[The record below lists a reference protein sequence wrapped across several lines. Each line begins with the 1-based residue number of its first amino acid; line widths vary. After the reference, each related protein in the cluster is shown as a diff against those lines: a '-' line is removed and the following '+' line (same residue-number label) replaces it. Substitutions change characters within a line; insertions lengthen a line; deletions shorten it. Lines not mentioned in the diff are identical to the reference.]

1 MADNATFHA
10 KVSADAR
17 QFVEQIQDA
26 TEAVRGLISAYG
38 EASKSASQ
46 ATKDSGTKE
55 AKQAEK
61 SIKDAYALS
70 QKLAKDTSDQNLE
83 NIRRENAERAK
94 GAQRDFVQ
102 PVSGRGR
109 LEGPVRNDADLKSL
123 ITGYRDVSAEQ
134 EKQQRA
140 AKQAFAESRQ
150 MDSQRS
156 AALRRRA
163 AEEARERRTGY
174 ENARTISDQQIALRE
189 KESKQFSRSLRAQ
202 IQERQALVNAQNK
215 AEQED
220 IRRTASE
227 NRKMMDAMVTGRYA
241 LYDVANAYRQIGD
254 AGLRASK
261 ALGQTVMAA
270 MQFESAF
277 TSVERALK
285 LDAGS
290 EEFNNVREI
299 LIDLSTTIP
308 ATFDQITEI
317 ATLGAQMGIEAEN
330 IKEFTE
336 TVARFTTVTGVSVDQ
351 AAEKFGRI
359 AALAKVPT
367 SEFENLGAAITF
379 AGFNA
384 VATEK
389 EILNVTE
396 SIAAAASKAGFAA
409 KETVGLA
416 TALASLGIQPELSRG
431 AVTRIFAQITNAV
444 EGSSGKLREFAQI
457 AGVSTSEAQALFKT
471 DPEAFFNKFVKGLGD
486 VESLTGTFREIGI
499 VNVRDIDVLTRLVQ
513 SYDVYEKS
521 IREAGEAYVEGTSL
535 AEMYAKTVDDLEQR
549 IQLLQNSFNALLA
562 SLGEVGADV
571 LGGFVDATKVLVDAL
586 KDITDNPFAKWMITA
601 GIVVAGVVGAFGM
614 LSYAINIAKA
624 QLLAMQVATIKMTQ
638 LNLSGWGFS
647 IKNVT
652 QQLTGQIYAVKDS
665 TGALKLYTVAQMN
678 AAIAAGTFSEKQKAV
693 ALAAGKASWAIKG
706 MTVATA
712 AFSALSIIGIL
723 TTVGSLLF
731 SIANQMGVF
740 GESTKKLEERMNEL
754 GKAGI
759 ATAGGLDELRRAI
772 DIDTESTRTEA
783 LGELAKAQERV
794 NGLLQLGISGYAE
807 YEKATGTGTAADL
820 EEAKRKGEEYR
831 NLLGRILLQPVGDAT
846 PFMEQFLAMS
856 PAMRAVLEGAGFDYV
871 EMVEAAFAEGADGT
885 GAQDY
890 VKATLL
896 EISTGLEA
904 IRAAT
909 DRGETVNIDQLGERW
924 QVFQQIA
931 EETGSTAVEVANRF
945 SAFYKTALANAE
957 ALDATNSQ
965 VDASTAAQTEYAAA
979 MGDTTEELNAQ
990 REKIEELAKQLQVY
1004 ISEMGKVD
1012 SANQDAAV
1020 SFDSFVEG
1028 IAKTGEGI
1036 LALSKDGQTNMRNW
1050 QGYVKAAFTAATA
1063 DGRGTIGAI
1072 EDVITAMVALEAAG
1086 QDTAEQWET
1095 SRPLFVKSLQ
1105 DMGGEYLV
1113 LAEILE
1119 TAPNTAAARSS
1130 IYSFLVSI
1138 WSGARVASQETID
1151 ALQKMYAALDPS
1163 GDAVAAMIA
1172 RINAAMGSI
1181 RTSAGRAK
1189 SALDKLKES
1198 VDALFA
1204 SFNRDIRLGDAF
1216 RSLGASLE
1224 ENGRTFN
1231 RFTDAGSKNVKGL
1244 QGIITE
1250 LADQSGG
1257 DVQKFANSL
1266 VAMREALVR
1275 AGVGASGLRYIDD
1288 QLRSLGVRGT
1298 ASARDVNRF
1307 FEAITEGGKSAA
1319 NDLRPLVDVINEL
1332 GSSIRSGLESRFAY
1346 GNAIDDITLGWLDM
1360 SDAAKTAQ
1368 EAIDNARKAIDRA
1381 NTSIREAQ
1389 ASISGLAADK
1399 NKLEYQLQIAI
1410 KYGDTLRANQLRA
1423 DIEKIDADIAKQQ
1436 ENIANSQVEISKSYQ
1451 DIREQEGRLGVDP
1464 TTRQAIE
1471 RNRALQDMAGRYASV
1486 AAWMLATADEGA
1498 DLNEIIEAQVTE
1510 FENNARQLG
1519 YTETEVQAVSK
1530 ALREEL
1536 IVAMDRVPDN
1546 ISTTIEAD
1554 TSGALA
1560 NINTFVRE
1568 ANNRLAGIKDKVVTV
1583 TTVNRQVTVTEPARS
1598 SGGGGGVILAA
1609 RGGLITG
1616 PGSSTSDSIAA
1627 RLSNGEFVVKAAA
1640 VQHYGVDFFNALNS
1654 MNTRP
1659 ASFVPSGATSV
1670 AGEQMVYLS
1679 PEDRQLLR
1687 QAIDRPVNLYTDNTV
1702 IAKSANA
1709 GNQLLAQRGAK

>member
-38 EASKSASQ
+38 EVGKSASQ
-46 ATKDSGTKE
+46 ASKDNGSKE

-83 NIRRENAERAK
+83 NIRKENAERAK
-94 GAQRDFVQ
+94 GAQKDFVQ

-109 LEGPVRNDADLKSL
+109 LEGPVRNDSDLKGL

-134 EKQQRA
+134 EKQQRS
-140 AKQAFAESRQ
+140 AKQAFAEYRE
-150 MDSQRS
+150 MDAQRS
-156 AALRRRA
+156 SALKRRS
-163 AEEARERRTGY
+163 AEEARERQTSY
-174 ENARTISDQQIALRE
+174 QNARTISDQQIALRE
-189 KESKQFSRSLRAQ
+189 RESKQFSRSLQAQ
-202 IQERQALVNAQNK
+202 IKERQNLTNAQNK

-220 IRRTASE
+220 MRRVAAE

-241 LYDVANAYRQIGD
+241 LYDVANAYRQIGQ
-254 AGLRASK
+254 AGIQAAK
-261 ALGQTVMAA
+261 ALSQTVMAA

-285 LDAGS
+285 LEAGS
-290 EEFNNVREI
+290 EEFQKVRDI
-299 LIDLSTTIP
+299 LVDLSTEIP
-308 ATFDQITEI
+308 ATFQDITQI

-330 IKEFTE
+330 IKDFTE
-336 TVARFTTVTGVSVDQ
+336 TVARFTTVTGVSVDA

-367 SEFENLGAAITF
+367 SEFENLGSAIVF

-396 SIAAAASKAGFAA
+396 SIAAAAAKAGFAA

-471 DPEAFFNKFVKGLGD
+471 DPQAFFDKFVKGLGN
-486 VESLTGTFREIGI
+486 VESLTGTFRDIGI

-521 IREAGEAYVEGTSL
+521 IREAGEAYTEGTTL
-535 AEMYAKTVDDLEQR
+535 AEMYGKTADDLQQR
-549 IQLLQNSFNALLA
+549 IQLLQNSFQALMA

-571 LGGFVDATKVLVDAL
+571 LGGFVDAAKVLADAL
-586 KDITDNPFAKWMITA
+586 KEITDNPFAKWMITV
-601 GIVVAGVVGAFGM
+601 GIVVAGIVGAFGM

-638 LNLSGWGFS
+638 LNVSGWGFS

-652 QQLTGQIYAVKDS
+652 QQLMGQIYAVKEAD
-665 TGALKLYTVAQMN
+665 GALKLYTRSQMD
-678 AAIAAGTFSEKQKAV
+678 AAIASGNFSEAQKTV
-693 ALAAGKASWAIKG
+693 ALSAGRASWAIKG

-712 AFSALSIIGIL
+712 AFSALTFIGVL

-740 GESTKKLEERMNEL
+740 GESAKKLEERMEEL

-759 ATAGGLDELRRAI
+759 ATAGGLDQFKKAI
-772 DIDTESTRTEA
+772 EADTESTRAEA
-783 LGELAKAQERV
+783 LGDLAKAQERV
-794 NGLLQLGISGYAE
+794 NGLLQLGITGYGE
-807 YEKATGTGTAADL
+807 YEKALGKGTGIDL
-820 EEAKRKGEEYR
+820 DVAKRKGEEYR
-831 NLLGRILLQPVGDAT
+831 NLLGQILLQPTGDAA
-846 PFMEQFLAMS
+846 PFMESFLELS
-856 PAMRAVLEGAGFDYV
+856 PALRGVIKDAGFDYV
-871 EMVEAAFAEGADGT
+871 DLLEASFAEGADGT

-890 VKATLL
+890 VKKTLL
-896 EISTGLEA
+896 EISAGIEA
-904 IRAAT
+904 INAAT
-909 DRGETVNIDQLGERW
+909 ERGETVNIESLGEKW
-924 QVFQQIA
+924 KVFEQIA
-931 EETGSTAVEVANRF
+931 SETGSTAIEVANKF
-945 SAFYKTALANAE
+945 SAFYKSALTAAE
-957 ALDATNSQ
+957 QVDATNRQVDISIESQ
-965 VDASTAAQTEYAAA
+965 VELARSLGDTSAAA
-979 MGDTTEELNAQ
+979 DEEAA
-990 REKIEELAKQLQVY
+990 RIEELAKQLQVY
-1004 ISEMGKVD
+1004 ISEVGKVT

-1020 SFDSFVEG
+1020 SFDNFVN
-1028 IAKTGEGI
+1028 GI
-1036 LALSKDGQTNMRNW
+1036 LTTKVGINDLSKEGQTNMRNW

-1072 EDVITAMVALEAAG
+1072 EDVIIAMVALEAAG
-1086 QDTAEQWET
+1086 QDTTEQWEA

-1113 LAEILE
+1113 LAGILE
-1119 TAPNTAAARSS
+1119 TAPNTAAARSA

-1138 WSGARVASQETID
+1138 WSGAVAASAGTIE
-1151 ALQKMYAALDPS
+1151 ALEKMYAALDPT
-1163 GDAVAAMIA
+1163 GNAVAAMAANI
-1172 RINAAMGSI
+1172 RKAMGSI
-1181 RTSAGRAK
+1181 GTSAGKAK

-1198 VDALFA
+1198 IDKVFA
-1204 SFNRDIRLGDAF
+1204 SFDREIRIGDAF
-1216 RSLGASLE
+1216 RSFGASIE

-1231 RFTDAGSKNVKGL
+1231 RFTESGSKNVKGL
-1244 QGIITE
+1244 QGIINE
-1250 LADQSGG
+1250 LATQSGG
-1257 DVQKFANSL
+1257 DVQKFANDLAS
-1266 VAMREALVR
+1266 MREALVR
-1275 AGVGASGLRYIDD
+1275 AGVGGSGLRYIDD
-1288 QLRSLGVRGT
+1288 QLKKTGKTGT
-1298 ASARDVNRF
+1298 ASTRDVNRF
-1307 FEAITEGGKSAA
+1307 FEAIKEGGKSADA
-1319 NDLRPLVDVINEL
+1319 LRPLVDVINDL
-1332 GSSIRSGLESRFAY
+1332 GSSIRSGLQSRFAY
-1346 GNAIDDITLGWLDM
+1346 GNAIDDITLGWLDL

-1368 EAIDNARKAIDRA
+1368 EAIDNARKTIDRA
-1381 NTSIREAQ
+1381 NQSIREAQ

-1423 DIEKIDADIAKQQ
+1423 EIEKVDADIAKQQ
-1436 ENIANSQVEISKSYQ
+1436 ENIANSQGEISKSYQ
-1451 DIREQEGRLGVDP
+1451 DIREQEGRLGLDP
-1464 TTRQAIE
+1464 TNRQIIE
-1471 RNRALQDMAGRYASV
+1471 RNRALQDMAGRYGSV

-1498 DLNEIIEAQVTE
+1498 DLNDIIEAQVGE
-1510 FENNARQLG
+1510 FEKNARQLG
-1519 YTETEVQAVSK
+1519 YTEEEIEKVSK

-1536 IVAMDRVPDN
+1536 IVAMDKVPSD
-1546 ISTTIEAD
+1546 ISTTIKAD

-1560 NINTFVRE
+1560 NIDSFVKE
-1568 ANNRLAGIKDKVVTV
+1568 ANNRLNNIRDKTVTV

-1598 SGGGGGVILAA
+1598 GGGAGSVMVAA
-1609 RGGLITG
+1609 RGGLVTG

-1640 VQHYGVDFFNALNS
+1640 VQHYGVDFFSALNN
-1654 MNTRP
+1654 MNARP
-1659 ASFVPSGATSV
+1659 ASFVAPVATSGG
-1670 AGEQMVYLS
+1670 GEQMVYLS

-1709 GNQLLAQRGAK
+1709 GNQLLAQRGAN